1 MILYKKNSMDY
12 QSLKTH
18 SFVIAKLKVCSF
30 PILGPEKC
38 TYRGIESD
46 KYTTLSAIN
55 TFLLL
60 NMQQQHHRQHLFS
73 KMAICIHENRF
84 KECTTVKLSI
94 LYKWVSC
101 PSAFLLLSLFETFLI
116 IGVKK
121 CIIKPLSFLQVWA
134 TMLML
139 QHSDMH
145 RQFIMFSYN
154 G

>member
-1 MILYKKNSMDY
+1 MILQKKNSMDY

-30 PILGPEKC
+30 AILGPEKC

-101 PSAFLLLSLFETFLI
+101 PSAFLLLSLFKNVSYHWCQKMYNQAPI
-116 IGVKK
+116 IFTSMGNYVNALAFRYASP
-121 CIIKPLSFLQVWA
+121 IYHVLL
-134 TMLML
+134 
-139 QHSDMH
+139 
-145 RQFIMFSYN
+145 
-154 G
+154 